1 MNMTQNIDDLEV
13 KAGLP
18 LDKVIQ
24 AHGHTREAHC
34 TECKKEQDILKWKEL
49 ADKEEPMFCSSCEKG
64 IVKPDI
70 IFFGEQLPERFFSA
84 PKLVGE
90 ADLVFVIGTSLRVA
104 PRGCDPRS
112 RLQALPGRRYSGD
125 DKRPDEP
132 PGMALIVHFISFTYC
147 YASTAYNHSLRYS
160 FSLCSMSY
168 S

>member
-104 PRGCDPRS
+104 PFSYLATLVSPNVPIVLINREDVIPDRDYK
-112 RLQALPGRRYSGD
+112 LFLEGD
-125 DKRPDEP
+125 IQETIKDLMNLL
-132 PGMALIVHFISFTYC
+132 GWL
-147 YASTAYNHSLRYS
+147 
-160 FSLCSMSY
+160 
-168 S
+168 